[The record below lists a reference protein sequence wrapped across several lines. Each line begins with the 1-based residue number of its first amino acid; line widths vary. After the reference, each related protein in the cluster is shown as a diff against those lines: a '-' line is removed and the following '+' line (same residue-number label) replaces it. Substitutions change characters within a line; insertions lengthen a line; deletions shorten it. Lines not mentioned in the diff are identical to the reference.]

1 MAAEAVIIPQAVSLT
16 VAAEVVAVAQDGMV
30 AQKRYTQALLAL
42 LDKAIQEVLVFI
54 ITEHPQVHTMVVAVV
69 VALVQWATEDQIE
82 INKAVVVK
90 AWHQT
95 LAVVLY
101 IVQAAEQV
109 DIINLHTEYHPWL
122 EEEV

>member
-1 MAAEAVIIPQAVSLT
+1 VAAEAVIIPQAVSLT

-54 ITEHPQVHTMVVAVV
+54 ITEHPQVHTMAVV
-69 VALVQWATEDQIE
+69 VAVAPARWATVDQIE
-82 INKAVVVK
+82 INKAAAAK

-101 IVQAAEQV
+101 IVQVAAAV
-109 DIINLHTEYHPWL
+109 VITVLTTEFQL
-122 EEEV
+122 